1 MAAVNLWIDIES
13 RSAIDL
19 KGRGLDVYSKDPSTQ
34 ITLCAWCIND
44 ANPTIWRPITEQI
57 PEQLQLLLTRSEIP
71 KLCFNSQFEQTM
83 LREVLEIDIPTEQ
96 FVDVAT
102 LCRYASI
109 AGNLEF
115 CGKVLGIDEDKAKMA
130 VGRRLIAKFCTPKKG
145 VFRDWV
151 SDPEDWALFE
161 QYCCNDVLAERA
173 IYEKLKAFHLPA
185 QERKIWILD
194 QEINRRGI
202 PVDMDFVEK
211 SSQIVKSEHEDLTTE
226 FKALTG
232 LENPNS
238 VSQLLGWL
246 KEQGYEYGSLGA
258 RWVRK
263 ALADGNTNVTA
274 RRALELRQLLAK
286 SSTAKLETLKNLV
299 GPDGRLRYQFVY
311 GGAART
317 LRWSGRGAQPHNFP
331 RPSIADVAG
340 ATEVILTGDREK
352 VRAFGPPLAVVS
364 SCLRGAFKAPV
375 GEHFVVC
382 DLASIETRVSAWVAG
397 CDSLLRVFEQ
407 GRDPYIEFATKM
419 FHIPYEE
426 ITKQQRQLAKPAIL
440 GACYGLGGGGDATDK
455 NGDDVRTGLYGYSAN
470 MNVEMTQEFAHECV
484 QVYRQSYPEIPSAW
498 RKLEKAATLAC
509 QTGLPHST
517 CRVLFHAIPN
527 KLLYITLPSGR
538 RLSYIRPQLEETT
551 WGGEP
556 SYKLSYENNIL
567 GGWGRTHTFGGKIL
581 ENDVQSVS
589 RDILAAGMLRAA
601 EAGFSIV
608 MHAHDEIVACEEIGS
623 PLNGEK
629 LRECMIA
636 PLDWALDLPL
646 GAEAYEAE
654 RYRK

>member
-1 MAAVNLWIDIES
+1 MAAVNLWLDIES
-13 RSAIDL
+13 RSATDL
-19 KGRGLDVYSKDPSTQ
+19 KSRGLDVYSKDPSTQ

-44 ANPTIWRPITEQI
+44 ANPTMWRPLSEPI
-57 PEQLQLLLTRSEIP
+57 PSQLDLLLRRVEIP
-71 KLCFNSQFEQTM
+71 KLCFNSQFEETM
-83 LREVLEIDIPTEQ
+83 LREVLKIDIPTNQ

-109 AGNLEF
+109 AGSLEF

-130 VGRRLIAKFCTPKKG
+130 VGRRLIAKFCMPKKG
-145 VFRDWV
+145 VYRDWV
-151 SDPEDWALFE
+151 SDPEDWSLFE
-161 QYCCNDVLAERA
+161 QYCFNDVLAERA

-194 QEINRRGI
+194 QEINQRGI
-202 PVDMDFVEK
+202 PVDMEFVEK
-211 SSQIVKSEHEDLTTE
+211 SSQIVKSEHGDLTAE
-226 FKALTG
+226 FKTLTG

-258 RWVRK
+258 KWVTK
-263 ALADGNTNVTA
+263 ALAGNIGA
-274 RRALELRQLLAK
+274 GGRRGLELRQLLAK
-286 SSTAKLETLKNLV
+286 SSTAKLEALKDLV

-352 VRAFGPPLAVVS
+352 VRAFGPPLAAVS

-375 GEHFVVC
+375 GKHFVVC

-498 RKLEKAATLAC
+498 RKLEKAAILAC

-538 RLSYIRPQLEETT
+538 RLSYVRPQLEETT

-581 ENDVQSVS
+581 ENIVQAVS

-608 MHAHDEIVACEEIGS
+608 MHAHDEIVCCEEIGS

-629 LRECMIA
+629 LRECMIR
-636 PLDWALDLPL
+636 PLDWAPDLPL
-646 GAEAYEAE
+646 DAEAYQSE
-654 RYRK
+654 RYKK

>member
-1 MAAVNLWIDIES
+1 MAAVSLWIDLES
-13 RSAIDL
+13 RSHIDL
-19 KGRGLDVYSKDPSTQ
+19 RARGLDVYSKDPSTQ

-44 ANPTIWRPITEQI
+44 ANPAIWRPLTEPI
-57 PEQLQLLLTRSEIP
+57 PEQLALLLTRREIP
-71 KLCFNSQFEQTM
+71 KFAFSSTFEQTM
-83 LREVLEIDIPTEQ
+83 LREVLKIDIPTEQ

-109 AGNLEF
+109 AGSLEF

-130 VGRRLIAKFCTPKKG
+130 VGRRLIAKFCMPKKG

-161 QYCCNDVLAERA
+161 SYCCQDVLAERA

-202 PVDMDFVEK
+202 PVDMNFVEK
-211 SSQIVKSEHEDLTTE
+211 SSQIVKSEHDDLTAE

-246 KEQGYEYGSLGA
+246 KGQGYEYGSLGA
-258 RWVRK
+258 KWVAK
-263 ALADGNTNVTA
+263 GLQGGIGAAG
-274 RRALELRQLLAK
+274 RRGLELRQLLAK
-286 SSTAKLETLKNLV
+286 SSTAKLEAIKDLV

-340 ATEVILTGDREK
+340 ATEAILTGDREK
-352 VRAFGPPLAVVS
+352 VRAFGPPLASVS
-364 SCLRGAFKAPV
+364 SCLRGAFKAPP
-375 GEHFVVC
+375 GKQFVVA
-382 DLASIETRVSAWVAG
+382 DLASIETRVSAWIAG

-419 FHIPYEE
+419 FHVEYAAV
-426 ITKQQRQLAKPAIL
+426 TKQQRQLAKPAIL
-440 GACYGLGGGGDATDK
+440 GACYELGGGEDSTDK
-455 NGDDVRTGLYGYSAN
+455 HGDDIRTGLYGYSAN
-470 MNVEMTQEFAHECV
+470 ITVEMPQEFAHECV
-484 QVYRQSYPEIPSAW
+484 QVYRQSYPEIPAAW
-498 RKLEKAATLAC
+498 RKLEKAAILAC

-517 CRVLFHAIPN
+517 CRVLFNAIPG
-527 KLLYITLPSGR
+527 KLLYVTLPSMR
-538 RLSYIRPQLEETT
+538 RLSYIRPQLEEST

-581 ENDVQSVS
+581 ENIVQAVS
-589 RDILAAGMLRAA
+589 RDILAAGMLRAK
-601 EAGFSIV
+601 EAGFEIV
-608 MHAHDEIVACEEIGS
+608 ATAHDEIVACEEVGS

-629 LRECMIA
+629 LRECMIR
-636 PLDWALDLPL
+636 PLDWAPDLPL
-646 GAEAYEAE
+646 NAEAYESE
-654 RYRK
+654 RYKK